1 MKKPLVF
8 LALLSVSLFINA
20 QIVFSAKTGDK
31 ELDGSLSELNVNAKL
46 DLKGFKA
53 EMNLSFNC
61 GNQKVEELLVT
72 MEPADVFML
81 LQIASTQ
88 NKSHDVIIASWKRNK
103 KGWGAVAKEMGIKP
117 GSPAFHAMK
126 NNAKGKNANMK
137 AKKESKGGEK
147 GNGNGGNKGNK
158 K

>member
-1 MKKPLVF
+1 MKKQIL
-8 LALLSVSLFINA
+8 LFIFSACVLVLNA
-20 QIVFSAKTGDK
+20 QTFAGKTGDK
-31 ELDGSLSELNVNAKL
+31 ELDQNLSELNINAKL

-61 GNQKVEELLVT
+61 GNQTVDELLVT

-81 LQIASTQ
+81 LQIAYTQ
-88 NKSHDVIIASWKRNK
+88 KKSHDVIIASWKRNK

-117 GSPAFHAMK
+117 GSPEFKALKA
-126 NNAKGKNANMK
+126 NAKGKNANMK
-137 AKKESKGGEK
+137 AKKGNAGGK
-147 GNGNGGNKGNK
+147 PGNGNGNNGKGK